1 MAVFGSPV
9 SRGQQAEATAAVR
22 CAMAMAERLSALN
35 AAWAAQG
42 LEPFANGV
50 GLATGE
56 AAVGQIGSP
65 QRLDFTVIG
74 DTVNLAARL
83 ESLTRV
89 VDVPLLVDRTTA
101 DLVAAE
107 IPMTSAGVHSIKG
120 IGEVEVFHR

>member
-1 MAVFGSPV
+1 M
-9 SRGQQAEATAAVR
+9 RCAEAMAA
-22 CAMAMAERLSALN
+22 RLEALN
-35 AAWAAQG
+35 QAWALEG

-56 AAVGQIGSP
+56 AVVGQIGSP

-89 VDVPLLVDRTTA
+89 VEVPLLVDPATA
-101 DLVAAE
+101 ALVAPA
-107 IPMTSAGVHSIKG
+107 IAMTSAGVHSIKG
-120 IGEVEVFHR
+120 IGEVEVFRR